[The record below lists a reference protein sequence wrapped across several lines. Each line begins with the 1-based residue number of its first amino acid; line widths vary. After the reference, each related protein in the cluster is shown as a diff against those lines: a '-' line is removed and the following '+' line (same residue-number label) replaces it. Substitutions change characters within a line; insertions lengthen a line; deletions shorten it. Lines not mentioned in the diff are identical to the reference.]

1 MTEIQGKQFAAR
13 LQQAMND
20 LEMSLT
26 DLARQSKVDK
36 SAISRYLR
44 GSYLPKQVNLS
55 RLADAL
61 HVDEGWLMT
70 GVKQKVNKYG
80 PTLPAGWYPF
90 IPESISAGKLEK
102 VEANTSLPY
111 ISVPDVCLGKY
122 AKDRDLY
129 FMTVNGESM
138 NRVIPNHSLIAVKS
152 PIDKESLNNG
162 DIVVASSNGSYTVK
176 RFINDKTNGR
186 IILRPDS
193 TDIVFSDLIF
203 TNEEV
208 QDLRIF
214 GKVVIYS
221 VVL

>member
-13 LQQAMND
+13 LQQAMED

-26 DLARQSKVDK
+26 DLARLSGVDK
-36 SAISRYLR
+36 SAVSRYLR
-44 GSYLPKQVNLS
+44 GSYLPKQNNLS
-55 RLADAL
+55 KLADAL

-70 GVKQKVNKYG
+70 GVRQKQSRFAE
-80 PTLPAGWYPF
+80 TLPAGRYPF
-90 IPESISAGKLEK
+90 IPDSISAGKLEE
-102 VEANTSLPY
+102 VEATTSLPY
-111 ISVPDVCLGKY
+111 ISIPDVCLGKY
-122 AKDRDLY
+122 AKDKDLY
-129 FMTVNGESM
+129 FMKVNGESM
-138 NRVIPNHSLIAVKS
+138 NRVIPNHSLIAVKA
-152 PIDKESLNNG
+152 PVEKDSLANG

-176 RFINDKTNGR
+176 RFINDKANGR

-193 TDIVFSDLIF
+193 TDIVFSDIVF
-203 TNEEV
+203 TDEEV